1 MLPPDVHIEWAERP
15 SRPSTGKDSGWVD
28 QVLTRRRLL
37 LGLALGAVVVGC
49 GGDDSAAPSAGD
61 DKGGPAAPGAVPS
74 SVAGQ
79 PVDQAPPPTV
89 ATMSYGPISRT
100 LRFGMS
106 GDDVAM
112 LQLRLRELRFDP
124 WTVDGIF
131 GEATQQAVWAY
142 QKLVLGVPRR
152 RVDGAVTPEVWQR
165 MLAPLGVTPRRTNT
179 RTYTHAEIY
188 LPEQVMVIVKNG
200 RIELISHI
208 SSGDGKPWTDKER
221 GWSGVSVTPGGVFT
235 FKLKR
240 NDWYE
245 GKLGW
250 LYKPV
255 FFNFGIAVH
264 GYQLVPPYP
273 DSHGCVRIP
282 MHIAMYFPSL
292 VSFGDLVYVWDG
304 VKEPEVYGAQAPP
317 FDTEL
322 PSDTST
328 SEGSTTAGSTTV
340 APSSTAAPTTRAS
353 VPATTAPT
361 TAAPTTAAPTTKAT
375 TP

>member
-1 MLPPDVHIEWAERP
+1 MPNVRIEWAKRP
-15 SRPSTGKDSGWVD
+15 SWSETGKESSWVD

-49 GGDDSAAPSAGD
+49 GGDDSAAPTDGG

-79 PVDQAPPPTV
+79 PGDQAPPSTAATV
-89 ATMSYGPISRT
+89 PFGPINRT

-165 MLAPLGVTPRRTNT
+165 MLAPLGVTPRRTST

-200 RIELISHI
+200 RIELITHV
-208 SSGDGKPWTDKER
+208 SSGDGKAWTDKER

-240 NDWYE
+240 HDWYE

-264 GYQLVPPYP
+264 GFQLVPPYP

-328 SEGSTTAGSTTV
+328 SEGSTTAVGTT
-340 APSSTAAPTTRAS
+340 APSSTVAPTTTKAS
-353 VPATTAPT
+353 VPATTPPT
-361 TAAPTTAAPTTKAT
+361 TGASTTKAS